1 MSDVTAGRSAPSIPR
16 RGGRRRLCRAAC
28 LALAPI
34 LPIVL
39 TLPAVDP
46 ALGAEGRGSFSAPT
60 AHGAHGAYA
69 AGSVGAGGARQR
81 SQVGMVIE
89 SISPRAVTPASKI
102 SLSGYLQNTANQPI
116 SGITV
121 RLRYSGRPLASRGE
135 LAQQANTGA
144 PALPAQTARPQQ
156 LRRPLA
162 PGARQTWRLNTT
174 AKELGFQTFGVY
186 PLSVEAS
193 DAAGRPLGAQ
203 RTFLT
208 FVPKDYK
215 KRLKPTKIAWV
226 WPLVDA
232 PHRTIDNKFN
242 DDKLA
247 DAFAQGGRLNGLVA
261 AARTAKTPLT
271 WAVDPALLD
280 DARTMTKPY
289 TVKGEQRPQSAAAER
304 WLADVKAAVGGQSYF
319 ATPYADI
326 DVTALVR
333 RGRVADVKDAYS
345 AAAMESVRTTF
356 GRAPAPTAWPP
367 EGVADQNTLN
377 QLSRIGTRVFLMS
390 SDVLP
395 GAPSL
400 TYTPSAAIA
409 LPTSSGTRYAVAGDR
424 PISSIIGSD
433 THAPGAEVLA
443 EQRFLAETAMITAE
457 RPGLQRTLLVAP
469 PRRWNPSERFAE
481 RLLSDTAAARWL
493 QPTTLDEVTRLAT
506 GTGGTGGSGGA
517 DGSGGTDGAAGTGG
531 PRPAGGGV
539 PAQRTFAG
547 YPAVY
552 HGHELTAS
560 YLKSVRATQV
570 RARRFASIF
579 DPPLAG
585 FDQGVLRL
593 ESSAWR
599 GRRAAARARAA
610 RTALRAQLGADMRK
624 VYFVLNK
631 GPSLAGEI
639 GQVPVTIANDMPGH
653 SITVHLK
660 VESEYPAKLQIGKFR
675 SLVTIPPEKKVTIQ
689 IPMKAAANGKTNVQ
703 LELLSPGRKSIEVV
717 RQMQVN
723 ATGFGRTALL
733 ITTGALVVLFL
744 GVGIRVMRTRRRDD
758 AEAVHGPP
766 ADTEPPRPET
776 IAGADRE
783 ART

>member
-1 MSDVTAGRSAPSIPR
+1 VAP
-16 RGGRRRLCRAAC
+16 
-28 LALAPI
+28 
-34 LPIVL
+34 
-39 TLPAVDP
+39 
-46 ALGAEGRGSFSAPT
+46 
-60 AHGAHGAYA
+60 A
-69 AGSVGAGGARQR
+69 AGAAGDAGAAGARERGQI
-81 SQVGMVIE
+81 GMVIE
-89 SISPRAVTPASKI
+89 SILPATVTPASKI
-102 SLSGYLQNTANQPI
+102 SLTGYLQNSTNQPI
-116 SGITV
+116 TGITV

-135 LAQQANTGA
+135 LAQQAATGT
-144 PALPAQTARPQQ
+144 PALVAQTARPQR
-156 LRRPLA
+156 LRRSLA

-174 AKELGFQTFGVY
+174 AKELGFRTFGVY

-193 DAAGRPLGAQ
+193 DEAGRPLGAQ

-215 KRLKPTKIAWV
+215 KHLKPTKIAWV
-226 WPLVDA
+226 WPLVDV
-232 PHRTIDNKFN
+232 PHRTIDNRFG

-247 DAFAQGGRLNGLVA
+247 AAFAQGGRLNGLVA

-271 WAVDPALLD
+271 WAIDPALLD

-289 TVKGEQRPQSAAAER
+289 TVKDAGRPKSVAAER
-304 WLADVKAAVGGQSYF
+304 WLAEVKAAVAGQSYF
-319 ATPYADI
+319 ATPYADL

-333 RGRVADVKDAYS
+333 RGRAADLKNAYS
-345 AAAMESVRTTF
+345 AASMEAAQTTF

-367 EGVADQNTLN
+367 EGVADQSTLN
-377 QLSRIGTRVFLMS
+377 QLSRIGSRVFLLS

-409 LPTSSGTRYAVAGDR
+409 LPTSHGTKYAVAGDQ
-424 PISSIIGSD
+424 PISSVIGAD

-443 EQRFLAETAMITAE
+443 EQRFLAETALITAE
-457 RPGLQRTLLVAP
+457 RPGLQRTVLIVP

-506 GTGGTGGSGGA
+506 GPGGTGGTSGTGGTGG
-517 DGSGGTDGAAGTGG
+517 TG
-531 PRPAGGGV
+531 PAGGEA

-547 YPAVY
+547 YPAAY
-552 HGHELTAS
+552 HGHELSAA
-560 YLKSVRATQV
+560 YLKSVRAIQV
-570 RARRFASIF
+570 QARRFAAIF
-579 DPPLAG
+579 DPPLTG

-599 GRRAAARARAA
+599 GRRSAARGRAA
-610 RTALRAQLGADMRK
+610 RNALKAQLGADMKK

-653 SITVHLK
+653 SITVHLE
-660 VESEYPAKLQIGKFR
+660 VTSAYPSKLQIGKFR
-675 SLVTIPPEKKVTIQ
+675 SVVTIPPEKKVTIQ
-689 IPMKAAANGKTNVQ
+689 IPMKAAANGKTDVR
-703 LELLSPGRKSIEVV
+703 LALLSPGRRPIGVV

-723 ATGFGRTALL
+723 ATGFGRMALL

-744 GVGIRVMRTRRRDD
+744 GVGTRVMRTRRRGD
-758 AEAVHGPP
+758 AEDIHEPP
-766 ADTEPPRPET
+766 ADAMPPGPET

-783 ART
+783 ARA